1 MDVTWNGF
9 QLTHKDQTKF
19 ILNSNLVVHQ
29 NKADL
34 KGIFRPIPSKDQQ
47 FHPQSHFFLD
57 CESAAQKDDST
68 LRALTGLINSKDS
81 LLLWLTDIISISPA
95 EVYISPSVFL
105 KIVGEVRL
113 KQTLLVVTCLGL
125 IFPSVLRSSNFSSVI
140 WGIYYLA
147 LSLLLFLV

>member
-9 QLTHKDQTKF
+9 QLTQKDQTKF
-19 ILNSNLVVHQ
+19 ILNSNLVAHQ

-57 CESAAQKDDST
+57 CESAAQKE
-68 LRALTGLINSKDS
+68 I
-81 LLLWLTDIISISPA
+81 LLWEPWLASSIPKTHYSYDWLTLSP
-95 EVYISPSVFL
+95 YHQLRSTSVHQY
-105 KIVGEVRL
+105 VEVRFPPGI
-113 KQTLLVVTCLGL
+113 KKTLLVVTCLGL
-125 IFPSVLRSSNFSSVI
+125 IFPSVLRWSNFSSVI